1 MDDSDVFKGLVP
13 SKEEFTGIIPDECY
27 FNDYDEETFKSLMEE
42 QLALIR
48 LLKKHDQPKYLAN
61 RILVIFD
68 DLVGSSLF
76 GGARQSYF
84 KGINTRH
91 RHYST
96 SFIMVS
102 QGYKEIPKTIRTN
115 WTGLI
120 TFEIGNEREI
130 QVIFEEYSMGLNWQ
144 DWKELYDHAVEGDH
158 SFLYINYQKPRRLRI
173 MKNFDH
179 VLFVE

>member
-1 MDDSDVFKGLVP
+1 MDDSDIFSGLVP

-27 FNDYDEETFKSLMEE
+27 FNDYDEDTFKALMEE

-102 QGYKEIPKTIRTN
+102 QGYKEVNLQTEHRYPRQSELIGRGLLLLKLVMKEKFKLFLKSIP
-115 WTGLI
+115 W
-120 TFEIGNEREI
+120 
-130 QVIFEEYSMGLNWQ
+130 V
-144 DWKELYDHAVEGDH
+144 
-158 SFLYINYQKPRRLRI
+158 
-173 MKNFDH
+173 
-179 VLFVE
+179 